1 MKTILVSLIVIA
13 NSFMSFETFAQDGLA
28 IGAKPEKL
36 DLLLENATGKK
47 TTIAQL
53 AKNEGLVVVFSC
65 NTCPFVVGSSEFEGW
80 EKQYNDLFDYAN
92 EKGFGFVLVNSN
104 EAKRGGDDSMSN
116 MKKRAKAKSYKMSYL
131 LDENSIIAN
140 EFGAKTTPH
149 VYLLDDNLVLQYKG
163 SIDNSWDSKIDNPT
177 PYLKNAIDQQLKGSI
192 DEKETRPVG
201 CSIKRVNSKTK

>member
-1 MKTILVSLIVIA
+1 MKTILVSLIVIV
-13 NSFMSFETFAQDGLA
+13 NSFISFETFAQDGLA

-36 DLLLENATGKK
+36 DLQLENATGKK